1 MDLDSSN
8 VHPELKGFKMML
20 RSDDPDSDEC
30 ELNKDAALQVLMSV
44 HVWSTRK
51 STSSSAY

>member
-44 HVWSTRK
+44 HVWST
-51 STSSSAY
+51 